1 MSVLYKPYF
10 LVFSLD
16 KFFLNP
22 TKKFRLQMNAFT
34 SAKTMNK
41 TADSKWRIQN
51 GGFKMADS
59 KWRIQNGGLKVVDSK
74 CQTRNGGLKN
84 GEPQILE
91 KPMAINTENH

>member
-41 TADSKWRIQN
+41 TADSKWWIQN

-59 KWRIQNGGLKVVDSK
+59 KWRTQSGGFKMSDPK
-74 CQTRNGGLKN
+74 WRTQKW
-84 GEPQILE
+84 
-91 KPMAINTENH
+91 